1 MGAGATEKSPLDR
14 PGSMAGTGAYGDDSG
29 SSDFLRIGTMSD
41 DYRSRYMRAIGRG
54 GVLVMATV
62 RDEYADQASAVME
75 RHEPLDIH
83 EREGNVQAGGT
94 AATGMSP
101 VRGDN
106 SVQTGRDRSAF
117 GPKVFVW

>member
-1 MGAGATEKSPLDR
+1 
-14 PGSMAGTGAYGDDSG
+14 MAGTGAYGDDSG

-54 GVLVMATV
+54 GVLVTATV

-75 RHEPLDIH
+75 RHEPLDID
-83 EREGNVQAGGT
+83 EREGNVQVGG

-101 VRGDN
+101 ARGDS
-106 SVQTGRDRSAF
+106 SVQTGRGRSAF